1 MTKLQTVLLD
11 EVERLQEEILRL
23 QSVIEGKQNEND
35 ELAQKYEKLQK
46 AKAALYY
53 EDLANKF
60 AQELENILSA
70 HKNELNLSENKLES
84 LESEQAQIEAI
95 KSKLNQLLTSGE
107 SDYSATE
114 YRELLSKYESLQT
127 NYESLENE
135 LTTIKTILK
144 ESLEDMKIELKT
156 EYNKLTNDMAQH
168 LENAWKAKLKE
179 LLPLVDMKLNESLEN
194 PNAKS

>member
-1 MTKLQTVLLD
+1 MTKLQTILLD
-11 EVERLQEEILRL
+11 EVEKLQEEILRL
-23 QSVIEGKQNEND
+23 QNEIKSKQSEND

-46 AKAALYY
+46 TKAALYY

-60 AQELENILSA
+60 TQELENILSA
-70 HKNELNLSENKLES
+70 HKSEFNLIKNKLES
-84 LESEQAQIEAI
+84 LESEQTQIEAI

-144 ESLEDMKIELKT
+144 ESLEDMKIELNT
-156 EYNKLTNDMAQH
+156 TYDKLTSDMAQH
-168 LENAWKAKLKE
+168 LESAWRAKLKE
-179 LLPLVDMKLNESLEN
+179 LLPLVDLKLNEN
-194 PNAKS
+194 

>member
-23 QSVIEGKQNEND
+23 QSEND

-70 HKNELNLSENKLES
+70 HNSELSLSENKLES
-84 LESEQAQIEAI
+84 LESEQTQIEAI

-114 YRELLSKYESLQT
+114 CRELLSKYESLQA
-127 NYESLENE
+127 NYKSLEDE

-144 ESLEDMKIELKT
+144 ESLEDMRIELNT
-156 EYNKLTNDMAQH
+156 IYDKLTSDMAQH
-168 LENAWKAKLKE
+168 LESAWRAKLKE
-179 LLPLVDMKLNESLEN
+179 LLALVDLKLNEN
-194 PNAKS
+194 

>member
-1 MTKLQTVLLD
+1 MTKLQTILLD

-23 QSVIEGKQNEND
+23 QSEND

-46 AKAALYY
+46 AKAVLYY

-70 HKNELNLSENKLES
+70 HKSELSLSENKLES
-84 LESEQAQIEAI
+84 LESEQTQIEAI

-114 YRELLSKYESLQT
+114 YWELLSKYESLQT

-144 ESLEDMKIELKT
+144 ESLEDMKIELNT
-156 EYNKLTNDMAQH
+156 IYDKLTSDMAQH
-168 LENAWKAKLKE
+168 LESAWRAKLKE
-179 LLPLVDMKLNESLEN
+179 LLALVDLKLNEN
-194 PNAKS
+194 

>member
-23 QSVIEGKQNEND
+23 QNEIKSKQSEND

-60 AQELENILSA
+60 AQELENILST

-84 LESEQAQIEAI
+84 LESEHMQIEAI
-95 KSKLNQLLTSGE
+95 K
-107 SDYSATE
+107 
-114 YRELLSKYESLQT
+114 
-127 NYESLENE
+127 
-135 LTTIKTILK
+135 
-144 ESLEDMKIELKT
+144 
-156 EYNKLTNDMAQH
+156 
-168 LENAWKAKLKE
+168 
-179 LLPLVDMKLNESLEN
+179 
-194 PNAKS
+194 